1 MARRQPALLTPA
13 VPSKNPPARKSTEPP
28 ESLHIAITQRIVG
41 LHNNQ
46 RLMKLDMVRFE
57 IGRLAT
63 DAGTPMESKD
73 RVRLRE
79 HLEEATGLSIAQLA
93 ELTKRWPA

>member
-1 MARRQPALLTPA
+1 VATNKRPASKAAAPA
-13 VPSKNPPARKSTEPP
+13 ENM
-28 ESLHIAITQRIVG
+28 HIAAVQRIVG

-73 RVRLRE
+73 RARLRE
-79 HLEEATGLSIAQLA
+79 HLEAATGLTIAELA
-93 ELTKRWPA
+93 ESTKRWPA